1 MRMAV
6 RIMTL
11 IVTGGLA
18 QLLPSMIMKRKNKTD
33 TAGKGSILAARLFAE
48 ASLIAA
54 EVFLVRTETDLL
66 SFLIL
71 SLILMLSAVIIII
84 DTRCRIIPNLCLF
97 PMLLLCAGYLARR
110 IALGESWTRI
120 PSGIVSMIIMC
131 ALLMSLTSV
140 LHFQGSLGAGDI
152 KFLSVAA
159 FLFTLSSRMTGLLI
173 GLVISMAAY
182 LIPML
187 LMKKITMKSMI
198 AFGPFIGFGLMGGIC
213 WLYL

>member
-1 MRMAV
+1 MTA

-11 IVTGGLA
+11 ILMGGLA
-18 QLLPSMIMKRKNKTD
+18 QLLPSQIMKKKNKID
-33 TAGKGSILAARLFAE
+33 TAGKGRILVARLFTE

-54 EVFLVRTETDLL
+54 GIFLMLTEKDLP

-71 SLILMLSAVIIII
+71 SLILMLSAAIIII

-110 IALGESWTRI
+110 IALGEPWTRI
-120 PSGIVSMIIMC
+120 PSGIVSMIMMC
-131 ALLMSLTSV
+131 ALLMGLTSA

-159 FLFTLSSRMTGLLI
+159 FLFTLSSRITGFLI

-198 AFGPFIGFGLMGGIC
+198 AFGPFIGFGMIGGIC
-213 WLYL
+213 WLYR